1 VLIGAG
7 AAASNSPR
15 DIGKEGI
22 SMRAFFVFIAAI
34 VLGMTA
40 AQARQC
46 PLGSYPWTDSWGN
59 SICKRFDGGG
69 TATIRGSLTNCPT
82 GSFPSVDTWGNR
94 TCKTFRG
101 GVQYYDASRRCPIG
115 TYRWADTWGNPICRR
130 F

>member
-1 VLIGAG
+1 
-7 AAASNSPR
+7 
-15 DIGKEGI
+15 
-22 SMRAFFVFIAAI
+22 

-69 TATIRGSLTNCPT
+69 TAAIRGSLTKCPT
-82 GSFPSVDTWGNR
+82 GSFPSVDSWGNR

-101 GVQYYDASRRCPIG
+101 GVQYYDTSRGCPIG
-115 TYRWADTWGNPICRR
+115 TYRWNDNWGNPICRR